1 MKILKEILPEK
12 SGYEIRGEDGIEIMD
27 VTIDSRKVEKDS
39 LFIAQKGMTVDGHS
53 YIEKAIERG
62 ASCVVCQDWPA
73 RFFDQVVY
81 VRVEN
86 SKEAITEIC
95 QAFFESPSTAMDLI
109 GITGT
114 NGKTTTATLLFDLC
128 RSIGEHVG
136 LISTVENRIN
146 EEVLVST
153 HTTPDIV
160 SVYRLLHKMK
170 ERGCK
175 RVFMEVSSHA
185 IDQGR
190 ISGLNFRGGVFTNIS
205 HDHLNYHK
213 TFKNYINTKKKFF
226 DELSKKSFALTNA
239 DDRNGS
245 VMVQN
250 TSAKVSNYSMQT
262 IVEYRAKMISN
273 SLEGLQLEIDSHEFH
288 SSLVGRFNAYNLLV
302 TYAVARLLG
311 METGL
316 ILQHLSSLKP
326 AEGRFDIIKHP
337 LKKRYAIV
345 DYAHTP
351 DALQNVLEVLNDIC
365 GKSKVLTVVG
375 AGGDRDKSKR
385 PKMAV
390 IAAQYSREVILSSDN
405 PRSEDPELI
414 LDDMEEGLN
423 ELDAKN
429 YVRIT
434 DRKQAIRTA
443 VRLVRDGDI
452 ILVAG
457 KGHEKY
463 QEIKGEKFPFDDKE
477 ILLTAFAEDT

>member
-1 MKILKEILPEK
+1 MKLLKEILPEK
-12 SGYEIRGEDGIEIMD
+12 SGFEIRGDEGIEILD
-27 VTIDSRKVEKDS
+27 ITIDSRRVEKQTM
-39 LFIAQKGMTVDGHS
+39 FVAQKGLTVDGHDF
-53 YIEKAIERG
+53 IEMAIDKG
-62 ASCVVCQDWPA
+62 ANCVVCQDWPEKISE
-73 RFFDQVVY
+73 DVVY
-81 VRVEN
+81 VKIKN
-86 SKEAITEIC
+86 SGFALAEIC
-95 QAFFESPSTAMDLI
+95 QNYFEHPSKSLDLI

-114 NGKTTTATLLFDLC
+114 NGKTTTVTLLFDLF
-128 RSIGEHVG
+128 RSLGEKVG

-146 EEVLVST
+146 DEVIIAT
-153 HTTPDIV
+153 HTTPDII

-170 ERGCK
+170 KEKCE

-190 ISGLNFRGGVFTNIS
+190 ILGLAFRGGVFTNIS

-245 VMVQN
+245 VMIQS
-250 TSAKVSNYSMQT
+250 TSAKVSNYSMKA

-316 ILQHLSSLKP
+316 ILLHLSSLTP

-351 DALQNVLEVLNDIC
+351 DALKNVLETLNDIC

-375 AGGDRDKSKR
+375 AGGDRDRNKR

-390 IAAQYSREVILSSDN
+390 IAALHSREVILSSDN
-405 PRSEDPELI
+405 PRSEDPKLI
-414 LDDMEEGLN
+414 LG
-423 ELDAKN
+423 
-429 YVRIT
+429 
-434 DRKQAIRTA
+434 
-443 VRLVRDGDI
+443 
-452 ILVAG
+452 
-457 KGHEKY
+457 
-463 QEIKGEKFPFDDKE
+463 
-477 ILLTAFAEDT
+477 